1 VVQRREFCCAIPWMR
16 VKSAH
21 SKFGCAKRLSS
32 PKKEESRVCTYLFD
46 VKYEDV
52 KDPLSQFQLTLA
64 TEGDTKKLIVSIN
77 RALSVNVQLS
87 TERLDKAFAMWW
99 PELHKRLSGISKPA
113 GPAMPERPDS
123 DKISEILTRVR
134 ALEGVLV
141 SREISASTAAVAAI
155 QKEIASLGT
164 SDSDR
169 RLKILSEF
177 RELAETRRSELCY
190 LSARADELRDA
201 NGSDS
206 EVEEIRHRMA
216 SAQAELQAVEASINA
231 LKRLI

>member
-1 VVQRREFCCAIPWMR
+1 MVQRREFCCAIPWMR

-141 SREISASTAAVAAI
+141 SREISASTAAVAPY
-155 QKEIASLGT
+155 K
-164 SDSDR
+164 
-169 RLKILSEF
+169 
-177 RELAETRRSELCY
+177 RRSRRWGRRTLTADLKY
-190 LSARADELRDA
+190 LA
-201 NGSDS
+201 NS
-206 EVEEIRHRMA
+206 ENWRKPGVVSFATFRHVQMSCGTRMA
-216 SAQAELQAVEASINA
+216 VI
-231 LKRLI
+231 LKSRKFATGWPRPKPSFKQWRPRLML